1 VVKKMHLSK
10 DIKSLAN
17 WTQLGFVAPDAKEMM
32 GRLAL
37 VGFGPFKVYKVD
49 SRNWEGVNY
58 RGAPAEDYALE
69 VCMADFGTWDVE
81 IIVPLP
87 GSGKNIYSEYLDKQ
101 PAGGLHHLGTY
112 MTSSEYDAAYRYLE
126 NLGYPQIQGG
136 PILGSDRD
144 GRFDYFETDPQYGI
158 LLELL
163 DMPEVYGNP
172 DYEYPG

>member
-1 VVKKMHLSK
+1 MRLNEN
-10 DIKSLAN
+10 IKSLAN
-17 WTQLGFVAPDAKEMM
+17 WTQLGFVAPDAKDMM
-32 GRLAL
+32 DHLAA
-37 VGFGPFKVYKVD
+37 VGFGPFKVYTVH

-58 RGAPAEDYALE
+58 RGAPAPEYSLE
-69 VCMADFGTWDVE
+69 VCMADFGAWDVE
-81 IIVPLP
+81 VIVPLP
-87 GSGKNIYSEYLDKQ
+87 GSGMNIYSEYLDKQ

-112 MTSSEYDAAYRYLE
+112 MTSSEYDAAYTHLE
-126 NLGYPQIQGG
+126 SLGYPQIQGG

-172 DYEYPG
+172 DYEYPGP